1 MCRWEVGKYMIQVNN
16 TKMTVSYVAHLPG
29 GISTNTRR
37 CRREI
42 ENEEKSEQELSL
54 ESIDCKQCIS
64 VLTSFYLKVIYFGNM
79 CHWEVGVYMIQVN
92 NMKMTVSYV
101 AHLPGGISKE
111 TLEDAAERLRMKK
124 SEQELS
130 LESIDL

>member
-1 MCRWEVGKYMIQVNN
+1 MCHWELACMVQVNN

-29 GISTNTRR
+29 GISTDTRR

-54 ESIDCKQCIS
+54 ERIDFS
-64 VLTSFYLKVIYFGNM
+64 PSWWYFD
-79 CHWEVGVYMIQVN
+79 
-92 NMKMTVSYV
+92 
-101 AHLPGGISKE
+101 E
-111 TLEDAAERLRMKK
+111 TLEDAAEIKNEEK

-130 LESIDL
+130 LERIDFSPSWWYFDETLEDAAEIKNEEKSEQELSLERIDL